1 MFSLCR
7 RGSPL
12 LIGVRSKYKL
22 STEQIPVLYRTC
34 KLINPIRLF
43 LRTKIVVT
51 LGLEIRLIGLCTI
64 KLPAD
69 APNSFLA
76 EDIIFLYY

>member
-1 MFSLCR
+1 MHISLYKLERFSFSR

-34 KLINPIRLF
+34 KLMNQNRLF
-43 LRTKIVVT
+43 LKTTIAVT
-51 LGLEIRLIGLCTI
+51 L
-64 KLPAD
+64 
-69 APNSFLA
+69 
-76 EDIIFLYY
+76 